1 MRVSLRAVTG
11 EAAAR
16 ETKYGL
22 VHDEARWFVVSA
34 RDERWNDTGPFGL
47 YCNFEGKKSF
57 PQLGMNVSVL
67 EPGQAIGACHRENA
81 QEGFLVVAG
90 ECVAIVEG
98 EEHRLRTWD
107 YFHCPPRT
115 AHAIVA
121 AGDGPAVVI
130 AVGRRGLP
138 RKGIEYLEAARVPER
153 SAERKRVRYGEGWLP
168 DL

>member
-1 MRVSLRAVTG
+1 MVSP

-16 ETKYGL
+16 ETKFGL
-22 VHDEARWFVVSA
+22 VHDEAGWFVVNA

-57 PQLGMNVSVL
+57 PQLGVNVSVL
-67 EPGQAIGACHRENA
+67 QPGQAIGAYHRENA

-98 EEHRLRTWD
+98 EERTLRTWD

-115 AHAIVA
+115 AHAVVG
-121 AGDGPAVVI
+121 AGDGPSVI
-130 AVGRRGLP
+130 VAVGRRGLP
-138 RKGIEYLEAARVPER
+138 RKGIEYLGDQRVPPR
-153 SAERKRVRYGEGWLP
+153 QGSGSRTRVRYGEGWLP
-168 DL
+168 QL